1 MSTDPPRL
9 EDNNVWPWR
18 TDTEGDAVTL
28 LLVGDTNLQNRD
40 HPAEAFSR
48 VLPTLRAADVL
59 FGHLE
64 GLLSTPSAAP
74 AVPDIPYKSGW
85 RHSDPAMVE
94 GLTAAGFAAVSCA
107 SNVTYGS
114 SAILDSLAAL
124 EGAGIA
130 SCGAG
135 RNLEEAHRPA
145 VVLRNGI
152 SFGFLSYTSVF
163 WPVGHAAGPATP
175 GVATIKATS
184 AYQPHPRTLE
194 MPGVPPTVI
203 TRPDEQELQRMVEN
217 VRRLRERVDVVVVSC
232 HWGVSESHQ
241 VTDYQRI
248 IGRAA
253 IDAGADVVIGHHPHV
268 LQGVEIWHHRP
279 IFYSLGNFAFDW
291 DRKDMLA
298 RKDGLLV
305 HCVIHRKR
313 LAQVSFVPARRNN
326 DNLIEL
332 LRPDERI
339 GREMAEQVRS
349 LSAEFG
355 TELSVEGSEVVVGD
369 GSLWVTGRCR

>member
-1 MSTDPPRL
+1 MPTGSSK
-9 EDNNVWPWR
+9 DNNVWPWR
-18 TDTEGDAVTL
+18 TPTEGDAATL

-64 GLLSTPSAAP
+64 GLLTPPSTDPT
-74 AVPDIPYKSGW
+74 VPDIPYKSGW
-85 RHSDPAMVE
+85 RHSDPAMVQ

-107 SNVTYGS
+107 SNVTYGPN
-114 SAILDSLAAL
+114 AILDSLATL
-124 EGAGIA
+124 ERAGIA

-145 VVLRNGI
+145 VVRRNGLN
-152 SFGFLSYTSVF
+152 FGFLSYTSVF

-203 TRPDEQELQRMVEN
+203 TNPDEQQLQRMTES

-268 LQGVEIWHHRP
+268 LQAAEVWHHRP

-305 HCVIHRKR
+305 RCVVQHKR
-313 LAQVSFVPARRNN
+313 LAQVSFVPARRNS
-326 DNLIEL
+326 DNLVEL
-332 LRPDERI
+332 LRPDDGI
-339 GREMAEQVRS
+339 GLEMAEQVRS

-355 TELSVEGSEVVVGD
+355 TGLLFQDTEVVVGD
-369 GSLWVTGRCR
+369 ITIPSSA